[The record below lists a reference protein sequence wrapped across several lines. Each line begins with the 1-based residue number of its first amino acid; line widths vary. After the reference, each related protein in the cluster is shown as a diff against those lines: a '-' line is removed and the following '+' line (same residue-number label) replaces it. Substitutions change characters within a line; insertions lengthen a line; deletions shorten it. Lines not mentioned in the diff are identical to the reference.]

1 MQPVVRPRLRPA
13 TATNLF
19 GDVIRLISANGLRLA
34 VLLIAFESRLCKF
47 LSTSYGSL
55 KRRPLLAAAVHNMQ
69 CNVQSAGLGR
79 HAFCMC
85 AELSLKRER
94 ALEGLERATLIEG

>member
-47 LSTSYGSL
+47 LSTSHSS
-55 KRRPLLAAAVHNMQ
+55 PLLAAAVHNMQ